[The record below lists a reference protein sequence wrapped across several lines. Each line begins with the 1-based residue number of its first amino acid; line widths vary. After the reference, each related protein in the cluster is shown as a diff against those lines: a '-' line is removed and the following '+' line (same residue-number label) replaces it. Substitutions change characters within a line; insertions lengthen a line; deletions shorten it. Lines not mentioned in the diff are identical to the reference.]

1 MRRGILSNAFFRLTG
16 IVLLVISLLLLGIIG
31 FVVVSTLSQVNT
43 LESNLG
49 VVEDIIEAN
58 VRTLSQVQ
66 REILRLQVLL
76 TDGED
81 DAEQLDLHRALTVQ
95 RLNEATLSYQ
105 LRTLGTEDLLLIA
118 RDLAERWHTEVE
130 PILVEIMV
138 SPNDDDT
145 ALRTEAIAIMQ
156 ELELGFNEL
165 VSQGEINRRTQAG
178 RVQDAALGFL
188 HESRTSLL
196 GLGLAITFYLIF
208 VAIMFLTYI
217 RFDRER
223 QATTL
228 HLTKLNEEMEKLSQ
242 VASRTSNMVIICDA
256 AGRIE
261 WVNKAFTKR
270 TGYSLLECKGHTPG
284 SLLQGQGSDA
294 IIVDYMRQQIRQ
306 GAGFSAEIINYDK
319 LGNAYWVSIDAQ
331 PTYDDAGLLT
341 RFIAIE
347 ADISE
352 QKRYEDQLK
361 SYASSL
367 EVVNTE
373 LHANQRRLGSL
384 LGIATRKGDTV
395 EQLRDVV
402 EQGVVA
408 LDMQTGIISQVQNG
422 IYTIIH
428 VYSTSHDVQP
438 GMTCDLGAT
447 LCHNTI
453 REQDVYALSKVGDTL
468 ATAPPCFGEI
478 VPGSYIGAP
487 IMLNGAIYG
496 TLSFLSEKARPTTF
510 SISEMDYVRLVAQ
523 WVNVTMERQLAR
535 AELASYAT
543 ELERSN
549 RELQDFAYVAS
560 HDLQEPLRKIQT
572 FGNRIEAKYNDTLDE
587 QGLDYLRRM
596 QNAAARMQTLIHDLL
611 ALSRVMT
618 TSNDFI
624 LTDMNTIVAEV
635 LSDLEIRIEQTGASI
650 EVNDLPD
657 IAADPLQMRQLFQ
670 NLIGNALKFI
680 RPDTT
685 PHIQVMASYID
696 VDKKRMVE
704 IKVIDNGIGFDE
716 KHAERIFSVFQRL
729 HGKNDYEGTGVGLA
743 ICRKITER
751 HKGSIRAARNPDHGA
766 TFTVLMPLANLD
778 TSLQGTGIYS
788 Q

>member
-188 HESRTSLL
+188 HESRASLL

-270 TGYSLLECKGHTPG
+270 TGYTLLECKGHTPG